1 MFQLLIWHFFVLT
14 QKSTQ
19 KKSRQKDASS
29 RIPSH
34 PRLFV
39 GPAHLSFKIK
49 YSLRYL
55 VSADWQWVYFK
66 NTREVFNFIEINQF
80 KHKPTTHEKGGIFS
94 TSGKPL

>member
-1 MFQLLIWHFFVLT
+1 MDLGWYFFVLT

-39 GPAHLSFKIK
+39 GPAHLSFLIHIPVRDFVSMNRLLFSAKSSRGSQWERVEVIRGNVFRG
-49 YSLRYL
+49 SLY
-55 VSADWQWVYFK
+55 
-66 NTREVFNFIEINQF
+66 
-80 KHKPTTHEKGGIFS
+80 
-94 TSGKPL
+94 